1 MDEMSEKSISSES
14 TFDEDL
20 GNIEVKN
27 EILSKKIVK
36 SIQDEKS
43 AVKEEKHVQDEKS
56 AVKEEKNV
64 QDMKSAVKEE
74 KHVQKKNVQPVEV
87 PSQNLVKVR
96 QLLTLADERDY
107 ELENPR
113 EKKNY
118 CYFGSVKPIAV
129 EKNLTPLKV
138 YIYGNYQHFQKST
151 TYFMLRKAGVEMNN
165 KLNGKYDVGI
175 YWDPRM
181 DINKQTPKLKQNG
194 KKIKLINLF
203 LVDTA
208 KGFVAESFEQHF
220 KYGYKVDPTT
230 FNGYCI
236 SKHNG
241 NGTKSCFFLK
251 CPIEANDIFKDH
263 SYQQIIDYTDKK
275 DPNTLYELRIP
286 IVGGIIPCVLFK
298 TRNRGLRF
306 TSKNRSIQIVNPLKY
321 LTEEECNKIITYC
334 RYIGLEMGEID
345 VLRSHEDGQIY
356 IIDVNNTSWWPPN
369 KLGDVDRNIVLN
381 LMWNAF
387 LESFLPNHFSEY
399 HVPDNAIDDFI
410 YTKTPEKNNR
420 KKAVYK
426 YKENRFIRSQYRI
439 HYKVMWRQLYRTNE
453 NIDFDDERVDDES
466 VQEDAKTELASV
478 VSSKINKDHL
488 KKMNQ
493 IFKKQ
498 PHLEKMFMNE
508 KLEKDRK
515 EKEQQEKDHN
525 KRLQKEAN
533 KKSLLLKKQQQEKL
547 EPKLK
552 QVQNIMNP
560 QIMDQFQQF
569 LKFQQIQSGMN
580 QLPQIPVE
588 IKTFRE
594 FTDTNEESEKPSKKT
609 EVIIKQKGPPS
620 LSQQRQSLM
629 KILSKK
635 K

>member
-1 MDEMSEKSISSES
+1 MDESSENSISSES
-14 TFDEDL
+14 TFNEDL
-20 GNIEVKN
+20 GNIEGKN
-27 EILSKKIVK
+27 EILSKEL
-36 SIQDEKS
+36 EKS
-43 AVKEEKHVQDEKS
+43 VQDEKS
-56 AVKEEKNV
+56 AVKEEK
-64 QDMKSAVKEE
+64 S
-74 KHVQKKNVQPVEV
+74 VQKKENKPVEI
-87 PSQNLVKVR
+87 QKAR

-118 CYFGSVKPIAV
+118 CYFGAVKPIAV

-151 TYFMLRKAGVEMNN
+151 TYFMLRKAGVEMSN

-208 KGFVAESFEQHF
+208 KGFVAESFETHF
-220 KYGYKVDPTT
+220 GYGYKVDPTT

-321 LTEEECNKIITYC
+321 LTEQECQKIITYC

-387 LESFLPNHFSEY
+387 LESFIPNKFDEY
-399 HVPDNAIDDFI
+399 RVPDNMIDDFI

-420 KKAVYK
+420 KKTIYK

-453 NIDFDDERVDDES
+453 NIDFDDES
-466 VQEDAKTELASV
+466 VKEDAQTELESV
-478 VSSKINKDHL
+478 VSSKINQDHEEKM
-488 KKMNQ
+488 KK

-498 PHLEKMFMNE
+498 PHLAKMFMNE

-515 EKEQQEKDHN
+515 EKEQQEKDRN
-525 KRLQKEAN
+525 KRLQEEAK

-547 EPKLK
+547 EPKLN
-552 QVQNIMNP
+552 QVQNIMSP

-580 QLPQIPVE
+580 QLPTVPVE

-594 FTDTNEESEKPSKKT
+594 FTNTDNDSVQTNKKT

-620 LSQQRQSLM
+620 LAQQRQSLM

>member
-1 MDEMSEKSISSES
+1 MDESSENSISSES
-14 TFDEDL
+14 TFNEDL
-20 GNIEVKN
+20 GNIEEKN
-27 EILSKKIVK
+27 EILSKKLEK
-36 SIQDEKS
+36 SVQDERSAVKNEKS
-43 AVKEEKHVQDEKS
+43 VKEEKIIQKEKTS
-56 AVKEEKNV
+56 
-64 QDMKSAVKEE
+64 
-74 KHVQKKNVQPVEV
+74 QKQQNKPVEKQ
-87 PSQNLVKVR
+87 SENLMKAR
-96 QLLTLADERDY
+96 QLLTLSDEKEY

-113 EKKNY
+113 EKKDF
-118 CYFGSVKPIAV
+118 CYFGENKPIAV
-129 EKNLTPLKV
+129 EKNLTQLKV
-138 YIYGNYQHFQKST
+138 YVYGNYPHFQKST
-151 TYFMLRKAGVEMNN
+151 TYFMLRKAGVQMSN

-208 KGFVAESFEQHF
+208 KGFIAESFEQHF
-220 KYGYKVDPTT
+220 GYGYKVDPTT

-321 LTEEECNKIITYC
+321 LTEQECHKIITYC

-345 VLRSHEDGQIY
+345 VLRSHEDGRIY

-387 LESFLPNHFSEY
+387 LESFIPNKFNEY
-399 HVPDNAIDDFI
+399 RVPDNMIDDFI
-410 YTKTPEKNNR
+410 YTKTLEKNQR
-420 KKAVYK
+420 TKVVYK
-426 YKENRFIRSQYRI
+426 YKENRFIRSQYKI
-439 HYKVMWRQLYRTNE
+439 QYKVMWRQLYRSNE
-453 NIDFDDERVDDES
+453 NIDFDDNS
-466 VQEDAKTELASV
+466 VQEDDRTEIESV
-478 VSSKINKDHL
+478 VSSKINIEHEE
-488 KKMNQ
+488 KMNK

-498 PHLEKMFMNE
+498 PHLAKMFMNE
-508 KLEKDRK
+508 KIEKEKK
-515 EKEQQEKDHN
+515 EKEQQEKNQN
-525 KRLQKEAN
+525 KHIQEEAK
-533 KKSLLLKKQQQEKL
+533 KKSLLLKKQQEEKL
-547 EPKLK
+547 EPTLNP
-552 QVQNIMNP
+552 VQNILNP
-560 QIMDQFQQF
+560 QIMEQFQQF
-569 LKFQQIQSGMN
+569 LKFQQLQSGMN
-580 QLPQIPVE
+580 QFKSVPVQVPME

-594 FTDTNEESEKPSKKT
+594 FTDTDTDTDTESVRTDKKT
-609 EVIIKQKGPPS
+609 EIIIKQNRPPN

>member
-1 MDEMSEKSISSES
+1 MDESSENSISSES
-14 TFDEDL
+14 TFNEDL
-20 GNIEVKN
+20 GNIEGKN
-27 EILSKKIVK
+27 EIFSKELEKSVQDERSSVK
-36 SIQDEKS
+36 DEKS
-43 AVKEEKHVQDEKS
+43 
-56 AVKEEKNV
+56 
-64 QDMKSAVKEE
+64 
-74 KHVQKKNVQPVEV
+74 VQKEKTSQKQNKPVEN
-87 PSQNLVKVR
+87 QKAR
-96 QLLTLADERDY
+96 QLITLADERDY

-118 CYFGSVKPIAV
+118 CYFGSVKPISV

-151 TYFMLRKAGVEMNN
+151 TYFMLRKAGVEMSN

-208 KGFVAESFEQHF
+208 KGFVAESFETHF
-220 KYGYKVDPTT
+220 GYGYHVDPTT

-263 SYQQIIDYTDKK
+263 SYQKIIDYTDKK

-321 LTEEECNKIITYC
+321 LTEQECQKIITYC

-387 LESFLPNHFSEY
+387 LESFIPNKFDEY
-399 HVPDNAIDDFI
+399 RVPDNMIDDFI
-410 YTKTPEKNNR
+410 YTKTPEKNKR
-420 KKAVYK
+420 TKVVYK

-453 NIDFDDERVDDES
+453 NIDFDDERVDDDS
-466 VQEDAKTELASV
+466 VREDAQTELESV
-478 VSSKINKDHL
+478 VSSKINQDHEEKM
-488 KKMNQ
+488 KK

-498 PHLEKMFMNE
+498 PHLAKMFMNE

-515 EKEQQEKDHN
+515 EREQKEKELN
-525 KRLQKEAN
+525 KRLQEEAK
-533 KKSLLLKKQQQEKL
+533 KKSLLLKKQQPEKL
-547 EPKLK
+547 EPKLN
-552 QVQNIMNP
+552 QVQNIMSP

-580 QLPQIPVE
+580 QLPTVPME

-594 FTDTNEESEKPSKKT
+594 FTNTDNDSVQTNKKT

-620 LSQQRQSLM
+620 LAQQRQSLI

>member
-1 MDEMSEKSISSES
+1 MGESSENSISSES
-14 TFDEDL
+14 IFNEDL
-20 GNIEVKN
+20 ENMDEQN
-27 EILSKKIVK
+27 EILSKKLEESV
-36 SIQDEKS
+36 QGEKS
-43 AVKEEKHVQDEKS
+43 VKEEKSIQKEKQS
-56 AVKEEKNV
+56 
-64 QDMKSAVKEE
+64 
-74 KHVQKKNVQPVEV
+74 QK
-87 PSQNLVKVR
+87 QNKPLEIQKAR

-118 CYFGSVKPIAV
+118 CYFGAIKPIAV

-138 YIYGNYQHFQKST
+138 YIYGNYPHFQKST
-151 TYFMLRKAGVEMNN
+151 TYFMLRKAGVEMSN

-251 CPIEANDIFKDH
+251 CPIEANEIFKDH
-263 SYQQIIDYTDKK
+263 SYQKIIDYTDKK

-334 RYIGLEMGEID
+334 RYIGLELGEID
-345 VLRSHEDGQIY
+345 VLRSHEDGRIY

-387 LESFLPNHFSEY
+387 LESFLPNKFSEY
-399 HVPDNAIDDFI
+399 HIPDNMIDDFI
-410 YTKTPEKNNR
+410 YTKTPEKNQR
-420 KKAVYK
+420 KKTIYK

-466 VQEDAKTELASV
+466 VQEDAQTELASV
-478 VSSKINKDHL
+478 VSSKINQEHEEKM
-488 KKMNQ
+488 KK

-498 PHLEKMFMNE
+498 PHLAKMFMNE
-508 KLEKDRK
+508 KLEKERKDR
-515 EKEQQEKDHN
+515 EQQEKDRN
-525 KRLQKEAN
+525 KRQQEEAK

-547 EPKLK
+547 EPKLN

-580 QLPQIPVE
+580 QLPPVPLE

-594 FTDTNEESEKPSKKT
+594 FTNTNEESVKADKT
-609 EVIIKQKGPPS
+609 EVIIKQNRPLS

>member
-1 MDEMSEKSISSES
+1 MDKSSENSISSES
-14 TFDEDL
+14 TFNEDL
-20 GNIEVKN
+20 GNIDEKN
-27 EILSKKIVK
+27 EILSKELEKSVQDERSVKDEK
-36 SIQDEKS
+36 SIQKEKPS
-43 AVKEEKHVQDEKS
+43 
-56 AVKEEKNV
+56 
-64 QDMKSAVKEE
+64 
-74 KHVQKKNVQPVEV
+74 QKQNKPVEI
-87 PSQNLVKVR
+87 PSENLMKAR

-118 CYFGSVKPIAV
+118 CYFGAVKPIAV

-138 YIYGNYQHFQKST
+138 YIYGNYPHFQKST

-194 KKIKLINLF
+194 KKIRLINLF

-208 KGFVAESFEQHF
+208 KEFIAESFEQHF

-230 FNGYCI
+230 FQGYCI

-251 CPIEANDIFKDH
+251 CPIEANEIFKDH

-321 LTEEECNKIITYC
+321 LTEDECNKIITYC
-334 RYIGLEMGEID
+334 RYIGLELGEID
-345 VLRSHEDGQIY
+345 VLRSHEDGRIY

-387 LESFLPNHFSEY
+387 LESFLPNQFSEY

-420 KKAVYK
+420 KKVVYK

-439 HYKVMWRQLYRTNE
+439 HYKVMWRQLYRTSE
-453 NIDFDDERVDDES
+453 NIDFDDEHVDDES
-466 VQEDAKTELASV
+466 IREDAQSELASV
-478 VSSKINKDHL
+478 VSSKINQEHENKM
-488 KKMNQ
+488 KK

-498 PHLEKMFMNE
+498 PHLAKMFMNE
-508 KLEKDRK
+508 KLEKERK
-515 EKEQQEKDHN
+515 EKEQQEKDRN
-525 KRLQKEAN
+525 KRLQEES
-533 KKSLLLKKQQQEKL
+533 KKKAILLKKQQEEKL
-547 EPKLK
+547 EPKLN

-580 QLPQIPVE
+580 QLPSVPIE

-594 FTDTNEESEKPSKKT
+594 FTDTNEESVKTDKKT
-609 EVIIKQKGPPS
+609 EVIIKQNRPQN
-620 LSQQRQSLM
+620 LAQQRQSLM

>member
-1 MDEMSEKSISSES
+1 MDESSENTISSES
-14 TFDEDL
+14 TFNEDL
-20 GNIEVKN
+20 GNIEGKN
-27 EILSKKIVK
+27 EILSKEL
-36 SIQDEKS
+36 EKS
-43 AVKEEKHVQDEKS
+43 VQDEKS
-56 AVKEEKNV
+56 AVKEEK
-64 QDMKSAVKEE
+64 S
-74 KHVQKKNVQPVEV
+74 VQKKKVQPVEA
-87 PSQNLVKVR
+87 PSQNLVKAR

-118 CYFGSVKPIAV
+118 CYFGAVKPIAV

-151 TYFMLRKAGVEMNN
+151 TYFMLRKAGVEMSN

-208 KGFVAESFEQHF
+208 KGFVAESFETHF
-220 KYGYKVDPTT
+220 GYGYKVDPTT

-321 LTEEECNKIITYC
+321 LTEQECQKIITYC

-387 LESFLPNHFSEY
+387 LESFIPNKFDEY
-399 HVPDNAIDDFI
+399 RVPDNMIDDFI

-420 KKAVYK
+420 KKTIYK

-453 NIDFDDERVDDES
+453 NIDFDDES
-466 VQEDAKTELASV
+466 VKEDAQTELESV
-478 VSSKINKDHL
+478 VSSKINQDHEEKM
-488 KKMNQ
+488 KK

-498 PHLEKMFMNE
+498 PHLAKMFMNE

-515 EKEQQEKDHN
+515 EKEQQEKDRN
-525 KRLQKEAN
+525 KRLQEEAK

-547 EPKLK
+547 EPKLN
-552 QVQNIMNP
+552 QVQNIMSP

-580 QLPQIPVE
+580 QLPTVPVE

-594 FTDTNEESEKPSKKT
+594 FTNTDNDSVQTNKKT

-620 LSQQRQSLM
+620 LAQQRQSLM

>member
-1 MDEMSEKSISSES
+1 MDKLSENSISSES
-14 TFDEDL
+14 TFNDDLENIDEQ
-20 GNIEVKN
+20 N
-27 EILSKKIVK
+27 EILSKKLEKSVQDKKSVK
-36 SIQDEKS
+36 DEKS
-43 AVKEEKHVQDEKS
+43 F
-56 AVKEEKNV
+56 
-64 QDMKSAVKEE
+64 
-74 KHVQKKNVQPVEV
+74 QKKENKPVEI
-87 PSQNLVKVR
+87 QKAR
-96 QLLTLADERDY
+96 QLLTLADEREY

-113 EKKNY
+113 EKKDF
-118 CYFGSVKPIAV
+118 CYFGGVKPITV

-138 YIYGNYQHFQKST
+138 YVYGNYPHFQKST
-151 TYFMLRKAGVEMNN
+151 TYFMLRKAGVQMSN

-208 KGFVAESFEQHF
+208 KGFVAESFETHF
-220 KYGYKVDPTT
+220 GYGYKVDPTT
-230 FNGYCI
+230 FKGYCI

-275 DPNTLYELRIP
+275 DPDTLYELRIP

-321 LTEEECNKIITYC
+321 LTEQECHKIITYC

-345 VLRSHEDGQIY
+345 VLRSHEDGRIY

-387 LESFLPNHFSEY
+387 LESFIPSKFNEY
-399 HVPDNAIDDFI
+399 RVPDNMIDDFI
-410 YTKTPEKNNR
+410 YTKTPEKNQR
-420 KKAVYK
+420 TKVVYK
-426 YKENRFIRSQYRI
+426 YKENRFIRSQYKI
-439 HYKVMWRQLYRTNE
+439 QYKVMWRQLYRTNE
-453 NIDFDDERVDDES
+453 NIDFNDEQFDDNS
-466 VQEDAKTELASV
+466 VQEDAQTELESI
-478 VSSKINKDHL
+478 SSKINIEHEE
-488 KKMNQ
+488 KMMK

-498 PHLEKMFMNE
+498 PHLAKMFMNDKIENE
-508 KLEKDRK
+508 KK
-515 EKEQQEKDHN
+515 EKEQQEKDRN
-525 KRLQKEAN
+525 KLLQEES
-533 KKSLLLKKQQQEKL
+533 KKKLLLLKKQQEERL
-547 EPKLK
+547 EPTLNP
-552 QVQNIMNP
+552 VQNILSP
-560 QIMDQFQQF
+560 QIMEQFQQF

-580 QLPQIPVE
+580 QLPPVPIE

-594 FTDTNEESEKPSKKT
+594 FTDNDNESVKTDKKT
-609 EVIIKQKGPPS
+609 EVIIKQNRPPN
-620 LSQQRQSLM
+620 LNQQRQSLM

>member
-1 MDEMSEKSISSES
+1 MDESSENSISSES
-14 TFDEDL
+14 TFNEDL
-20 GNIEVKN
+20 GNIDGKN
-27 EILSKKIVK
+27 EIFSKELEK
-36 SIQDEKS
+36 SVQDERSIKDEKSVQKEKS
-43 AVKEEKHVQDEKS
+43 AVKEDKS
-56 AVKEEKNV
+56 
-64 QDMKSAVKEE
+64 
-74 KHVQKKNVQPVEV
+74 VQKKKIQPVEN
-87 PSQNLVKVR
+87 QKAR
-96 QLLTLADERDY
+96 QLLILADERDY

-118 CYFGSVKPIAV
+118 CYFGAVKPIAV

-151 TYFMLRKAGVEMNN
+151 TYFMLRKAGVEMSN

-181 DINKQTPKLKQNG
+181 DINKQSPKLKQNG

-208 KGFVAESFEQHF
+208 KGFVAESFETHF
-220 KYGYKVDPTT
+220 GYGYHVDPTT

-263 SYQQIIDYTDKK
+263 SYQKIIDYTDKK

-321 LTEEECNKIITYC
+321 LTEQECQKIITYC

-387 LESFLPNHFSEY
+387 LESFIPNKFDEY
-399 HVPDNAIDDFI
+399 RVPDNMIDDFI

-420 KKAVYK
+420 KKVVYK

-453 NIDFDDERVDDES
+453 NIDFDDERVEDES
-466 VQEDAKTELASV
+466 VQEDAQSELVSV
-478 VSSKINKDHL
+478 VSSKINQEHE
-488 KKMNQ
+488 KKMNKM
-493 IFKKQ
+493 FKKK
-498 PHLEKMFMNE
+498 PHLSKMFMNE

-515 EKEQQEKDHN
+515 EKEQQEKDRN
-525 KRLQKEAN
+525 KRQQEEAK

-547 EPKLK
+547 EPKLN
-552 QVQNIMNP
+552 QVQNIMSP

-580 QLPQIPVE
+580 QLPTVPVE

-594 FTDTNEESEKPSKKT
+594 FTNTDNDLVQTNKKT
-609 EVIIKQKGPPS
+609 EIIIKPKGPPS
-620 LSQQRQSLM
+620 LAQQRQSLM

>member
-1 MDEMSEKSISSES
+1 MGESSENSISSES
-14 TFDEDL
+14 IFNEDL
-20 GNIEVKN
+20 ENMDEQN
-27 EILSKKIVK
+27 EILSKKLEESV
-36 SIQDEKS
+36 QGEKS
-43 AVKEEKHVQDEKS
+43 VKEEKSIQKEKQS
-56 AVKEEKNV
+56 
-64 QDMKSAVKEE
+64 
-74 KHVQKKNVQPVEV
+74 QK
-87 PSQNLVKVR
+87 QNKPLEIQKAR

-118 CYFGSVKPIAV
+118 CYFGAIKPIAV

-138 YIYGNYQHFQKST
+138 YIYGNYPHFQKST
-151 TYFMLRKAGVEMNN
+151 TYFMLRKAGVQMNN

-263 SYQQIIDYTDKK
+263 SYQKIIDYTDKK

-334 RYIGLEMGEID
+334 RYIGLELGEID
-345 VLRSHEDGQIY
+345 VLRSHEDGRIY

-399 HVPDNAIDDFI
+399 HVPDNMIDDFI
-410 YTKTPEKNNR
+410 YTKTPEKNQR
-420 KKAVYK
+420 KKTIYK

-466 VQEDAKTELASV
+466 VQEDAQTELASV
-478 VSSKINKDHL
+478 VSSKINQEHEQKM
-488 KKMNQ
+488 KK

-498 PHLEKMFMNE
+498 PHLAKMFMNE
-508 KLEKDRK
+508 KMEKERKDR
-515 EKEQQEKDHN
+515 EQQEKDRN
-525 KRLQKEAN
+525 KRQQEEAK

-547 EPKLK
+547 EPKLN

-580 QLPQIPVE
+580 QLPQVPIE

-594 FTDTNEESEKPSKKT
+594 FTNTNEESVKADKT
-609 EVIIKQKGPPS
+609 EVIIKQNRPLS

>member
-1 MDEMSEKSISSES
+1 MDESSENSISSES
-14 TFDEDL
+14 TFNEDL
-20 GNIEVKN
+20 GNIEQKN
-27 EILSKKIVK
+27 EILSKKL
-36 SIQDEKS
+36 EKS
-43 AVKEEKHVQDEKS
+43 VQNERLIKDKSVKEENSVQNKKPSQKS
-56 AVKEEKNV
+56 N
-64 QDMKSAVKEE
+64 
-74 KHVQKKNVQPVEV
+74 NPVET
-87 PSQNLVKVR
+87 SSENLLKAR
-96 QLLTLADERDY
+96 QLLTLVDERDY

-113 EKKNY
+113 EKKDF
-118 CYFGSVKPIAV
+118 CYFGAVKPIAV

-138 YIYGNYQHFQKST
+138 YVYGNYPHFQKST
-151 TYFMLRKAGVEMNN
+151 TYFMLRKAGVEMSN
-165 KLNGKYDVGI
+165 KLNGKYNVGI
-175 YWDPRM
+175 FWDPRM

-208 KGFVAESFEQHF
+208 KGFVAESFESHF
-220 KYGYKVDPTT
+220 GYGYKVDPLTYK
-230 FNGYCI
+230 GYCI

-251 CPIEANDIFKDH
+251 CPIDANDIFKDH

-321 LTEEECNKIITYC
+321 LTEQECHKIITYC

-345 VLRSHEDGQIY
+345 VLRSCEDGQIY

-387 LESFLPNHFSEY
+387 LESFLPTMFNEY
-399 HVPDNAIDDFI
+399 KVPDNMIDDFI
-410 YTKTPEKNNR
+410 YTKTPEKNQR
-420 KKAVYK
+420 TKVVYK
-426 YKENRFIRSQYRI
+426 YKENRFIRSQYKI
-439 HYKVMWRQLYRTNE
+439 QYKVMWRQLYRSND
-453 NIDFDDERVDDES
+453 NIDFEEERLDNDS
-466 VQEDAKTELASV
+466 VQEDAQTELASV
-478 VSSKINKDHL
+478 VSSKINIEHEE
-488 KKMNQ
+488 KMNK

-498 PHLEKMFMNE
+498 PHLAKMFVNE
-508 KLEKDRK
+508 KLEKEKQEKEQK
-515 EKEQQEKDHN
+515 EKELNKLLQE
-525 KRLQKEAN
+525 EAK
-533 KKSLLLKKQQQEKL
+533 KKSLLLKKQQEEKL
-547 EPKLK
+547 EPTLNP
-552 QVQNIMNP
+552 VQNILNP
-560 QIMDQFQQF
+560 QIMEQFQQF

-580 QLPQIPVE
+580 QLHSFHVPPPAPVE

-594 FTDTNEESEKPSKKT
+594 FTDNDIESVKSYGGSVKTESKKET
-609 EVIIKQKGPPS
+609 IIKQNRPQN

>member
-1 MDEMSEKSISSES
+1 MDESSKNSISSES
-14 TFDEDL
+14 TFNEDL
-20 GNIEVKN
+20 CNIEEKN
-27 EILSKKIVK
+27 EILSKKLEKSVQNERSVK
-36 SIQDEKS
+36 DEKS
-43 AVKEEKHVQDEKS
+43 VKEEKS
-56 AVKEEKNV
+56 
-64 QDMKSAVKEE
+64 
-74 KHVQKKNVQPVEV
+74 VQKKKNKPIEV
-87 PSQNLVKVR
+87 PSENLIKAR
-96 QLLTLADERDY
+96 QLLILEDEKDY

-113 EKKNY
+113 EKKDF
-118 CYFGSVKPIAV
+118 CYFGAVKPIAV

-138 YIYGNYQHFQKST
+138 YIYGNYPHFQKST
-151 TYFMLRKAGVEMNN
+151 TYFMLRKAGVEINN

-220 KYGYKVDPTT
+220 GYGYKVDPMT

-251 CPIEANDIFKDH
+251 CPIDANDIFKDH
-263 SYQQIIDYTDKK
+263 SYQKIIDYTDKK

-286 IVGGIIPCVLFK
+286 IVGGIIPCILFK

-321 LTEEECNKIITYC
+321 LTEQECHKIITYC

-381 LMWNAF
+381 LIWNAF
-387 LESFLPNHFSEY
+387 LESFLPNQFNEY
-399 HVPDNAIDDFI
+399 RVPDNMIDDFI
-410 YTKTPEKNNR
+410 YTKTPEKNKR
-420 KKAVYK
+420 AKVIYK
-426 YKENRFIRSQYRI
+426 YKENRFIRSQYKI
-439 HYKVMWRQLYRTNE
+439 QYKVMWRQLYRTNE
-453 NIDFDDERVDDES
+453 NIDFDDES
-466 VQEDAKTELASV
+466 VQEEAKTELESV
-478 VSSKINKDHL
+478 ISSKINQDHEE
-488 KKMNQ
+488 KMMK

-498 PHLEKMFMNE
+498 PHLAKMFMNE
-508 KLEKDRK
+508 KLEKERK
-515 EKEQQEKDHN
+515 DKEQQEKDRN
-525 KRLQKEAN
+525 KRLQEES
-533 KKSLLLKKQQQEKL
+533 KKKLLLLKKQQKQQEEKL
-547 EPKLK
+547 EPKLN

-580 QLPQIPVE
+580 QLQSFPIQAPVE

-594 FTDTNEESEKPSKKT
+594 FTDTDNESVKT
-609 EVIIKQKGPPS
+609 DVIIKPKGPPS
-620 LSQQRQSLM
+620 LAQQRQSLM

>member
-1 MDEMSEKSISSES
+1 MDKSSENSISSES
-14 TFDEDL
+14 TFNDDLENIDEQ
-20 GNIEVKN
+20 N
-27 EILSKKIVK
+27 EILSIKLEKSVQDEK
-36 SIQDEKS
+36 SIQKEKS
-43 AVKEEKHVQDEKS
+43 AVKEEKS
-56 AVKEEKNV
+56 
-64 QDMKSAVKEE
+64 
-74 KHVQKKNVQPVEV
+74 VQKNKVQPVKD
-87 PSQNLVKVR
+87 PSENLMKAR

-113 EKKNY
+113 ENKNY
-118 CYFGSVKPIAV
+118 SYFGAVKPIAV

-138 YIYGNYQHFQKST
+138 YIYGNYPHFQKST
-151 TYFMLRKAGVEMNN
+151 TYFMLRKAGVQMSN

-208 KGFVAESFEQHF
+208 KGFVAESFETHF
-220 KYGYKVDPTT
+220 GYGYKVDPTT

-275 DPNTLYELRIP
+275 DPDTLYELRIP

-321 LTEEECNKIITYC
+321 LTEQECQKIITYC

-345 VLRSHEDGQIY
+345 VLRSREDGQIY

-387 LESFLPNHFSEY
+387 LESFLPNKFEEY
-399 HVPDNAIDDFI
+399 RVPDNMIDDFI
-410 YTKTPEKNNR
+410 YTKNPEKNQR

-453 NIDFDDERVDDES
+453 NIDFDDENIDDES
-466 VQEDAKTELASV
+466 IREDARSELASV
-478 VSSKINKDHL
+478 VSSKINQEHEEKM
-488 KKMNQ
+488 KK

-498 PHLEKMFMNE
+498 PHLAKMFMNE

-515 EKEQQEKDHN
+515 EKEQQEKDRN
-525 KRLQKEAN
+525 KRQQEES
-533 KKSLLLKKQQQEKL
+533 KKQSLLLKKQQQEKL
-547 EPKLK
+547 EPKLN

-580 QLPQIPVE
+580 QLAPVPIE

-594 FTDTNEESEKPSKKT
+594 FTDTNEESVKTDKKT
-609 EVIIKQKGPPS
+609 EVIIKQNRPQN
-620 LSQQRQSLM
+620 LAQQRQSLM

>member
-1 MDEMSEKSISSES
+1 MDETSEKSISSES

-20 GNIEVKN
+20 GNIEEKN

-36 SIQDEKS
+36 SVQDEKS

-56 AVKEEKNV
+56 AVKEEKP
-64 QDMKSAVKEE
+64 
-74 KHVQKKNVQPVEV
+74 VQKKQNKPVET
-87 PSQNLVKVR
+87 PSDNLMKAR
-96 QLLTLADERDY
+96 QLLTLVDERDY

-113 EKKNY
+113 EKKDF
-118 CYFGSVKPIAV
+118 CYFGGVKPITV
-129 EKNLTPLKV
+129 EKNLIPLKV
-138 YIYGNYQHFQKST
+138 YIYGNYPHFQKST
-151 TYFMLRKAGVEMNN
+151 TYFMLRKAGVEMSN

-208 KGFVAESFEQHF
+208 KGFVAESFENHF
-220 KYGYKVDPTT
+220 GYGYKVDPTT
-230 FNGYCI
+230 FKGYCI

-321 LTEEECNKIITYC
+321 LTEEECHKIITYC

-399 HVPDNAIDDFI
+399 HVPDNVIDDFI

-420 KKAVYK
+420 KKVVYK
-426 YKENRFIRSQYRI
+426 YKENRFIRSQYKI
-439 HYKVMWRQLYRTNE
+439 QYKVMWRQLYRTNE

-466 VQEDAKTELASV
+466 VQEDAQSELASV
-478 VSSKINKDHL
+478 VSSKINKDHEE
-488 KKMNQ
+488 KMMK

-498 PHLEKMFMNE
+498 PHLSKMFMNDKIENE
-508 KLEKDRK
+508 KK
-515 EKEQQEKDHN
+515 EKEQQEKDRN
-525 KRLQKEAN
+525 KRLQEESKT
-533 KKSLLLKKQQQEKL
+533 KSLLLKKQQQEKL

-552 QVQNIMNP
+552 QVQNIMSP

-569 LKFQQIQSGMN
+569 LKFQQIQTSMN
-580 QLPQIPVE
+580 QLPPVPVE

-609 EVIIKQKGPPS
+609 EVVIKQSRPQN
-620 LSQQRQSLM
+620 LAQQRQSLM

>member
-1 MDEMSEKSISSES
+1 MDKSSENSISSES
-14 TFDEDL
+14 TFNEDL
-20 GNIEVKN
+20 GNMEEKN
-27 EILSKKIVK
+27 EILSKNLEK

-43 AVKEEKHVQDEKS
+43 AVKDEKS
-56 AVKEEKNV
+56 AVKDEK
-64 QDMKSAVKEE
+64 SI
-74 KHVQKKNVQPVEV
+74 QKKKVQSVEV
-87 PSQNLVKVR
+87 PSEKLIKER
-96 QLLTLADERDY
+96 QLLTLADEREY

-113 EKKNY
+113 EKKDF
-118 CYFGSVKPIAV
+118 CYFGGVKPITV

-138 YIYGNYQHFQKST
+138 YIYGNYPHFQKST
-151 TYFMLRKAGVEMNN
+151 TYFMLRKAGVEMSN

-203 LVDTA
+203 LVDTS
-208 KGFVAESFEQHF
+208 KGFVAESFENHF
-220 KYGYKVDPTT
+220 GYGYKVDPIT
-230 FNGYCI
+230 FQGYCI

-251 CPIEANDIFKDH
+251 CPIDANDIFKDH

-321 LTEEECNKIITYC
+321 LTVEECNKIITYC
-334 RYIGLEMGEID
+334 RYIGLELGEID
-345 VLRSHEDGQIY
+345 VLRSHEDGRIY

-387 LESFLPNHFSEY
+387 LESFLPNKFEEY
-399 HVPDNAIDDFI
+399 RVPDNMIDDFI
-410 YTKTPEKNNR
+410 YTKTPEKNKR
-420 KKAVYK
+420 TKVVYK

-453 NIDFDDERVDDES
+453 NIDFDEERLDDES
-466 VQEDAKTELASV
+466 VREEAQSELASV
-478 VSSKINKDHL
+478 VSSKINIEHEEKM
-488 KKMNQ
+488 KK

-498 PHLEKMFMNE
+498 PHLAKMFMNE
-508 KLEKDRK
+508 KLEKERK
-515 EKEQQEKDHN
+515 EKEQQEKNQN
-525 KRLQKEAN
+525 KRLQEES
-533 KKSLLLKKQQQEKL
+533 KKKALLLKKQQEEKL
-547 EPKLK
+547 EQKLNP
-552 QVQNIMNP
+552 VQNIMNP

-569 LKFQQIQSGMN
+569 LKFQQIQTSMN
-580 QLPQIPVE
+580 QLQPIPIE

-594 FTDTNEESEKPSKKT
+594 FTDTENESVKT
-609 EVIIKQKGPPS
+609 DVIIKQNRPQN
-620 LSQQRQSLM
+620 LAQQRQSLM

>member
-1 MDEMSEKSISSES
+1 MDESSENSISSES
-14 TFDEDL
+14 TFNEDL
-20 GNIEVKN
+20 GNIEGKN
-27 EILSKKIVK
+27 EIFSKEL
-36 SIQDEKS
+36 EKS
-43 AVKEEKHVQDEKS
+43 VQDEKS
-56 AVKEEKNV
+56 VKDEK
-64 QDMKSAVKEE
+64 S
-74 KHVQKKNVQPVEV
+74 VQKEKTSQKQNKPVEN
-87 PSQNLVKVR
+87 QKAR
-96 QLLTLADERDY
+96 QLITLADERDY

-129 EKNLTPLKV
+129 ENNLTPLKV

-208 KGFVAESFEQHF
+208 KGFVAESFETHF
-220 KYGYKVDPTT
+220 GYGYHVDPTT

-263 SYQQIIDYTDKK
+263 SYQKIIDYTDKK

-321 LTEEECNKIITYC
+321 LTEQECQKIITYC

-387 LESFLPNHFSEY
+387 LESFIPNKFDEY
-399 HVPDNAIDDFI
+399 RVPDNMIDDFI
-410 YTKTPEKNNR
+410 YTKTPEKNKR
-420 KKAVYK
+420 TKVVYK

-453 NIDFDDERVDDES
+453 NIDFDDELAEDES
-466 VQEDAKTELASV
+466 IKEDVQSELASV
-478 VSSKINKDHL
+478 VSFEHE
-488 KKMNQ
+488 KKMNKM
-493 IFKKQ
+493 FKKQ
-498 PHLEKMFMNE
+498 PHLSKMFMNE

-515 EKEQQEKDHN
+515 EKEQQEKDRN
-525 KRLQKEAN
+525 KRQQEEAK
-533 KKSLLLKKQQQEKL
+533 KKSLLLKKQQPEKL
-547 EPKLK
+547 EPKLN
-552 QVQNIMNP
+552 QVQNIMSP

-580 QLPQIPVE
+580 QLPTVPME

-594 FTDTNEESEKPSKKT
+594 FTNTDNDSVQTNKKT
-609 EVIIKQKGPPS
+609 EIIIKQKGPPS
-620 LSQQRQSLM
+620 LAQQRQSLM

>member
-1 MDEMSEKSISSES
+1 MDKSSENSISSES
-14 TFDEDL
+14 TFNEDL
-20 GNIEVKN
+20 GNIDEQN
-27 EILSKKIVK
+27 EILSKELEK

-43 AVKEEKHVQDEKS
+43 IQKEKLDVKEEKK
-56 AVKEEKNV
+56 
-64 QDMKSAVKEE
+64 
-74 KHVQKKNVQPVEV
+74 VQKQNKQVEN
-87 PSQNLVKVR
+87 PSENLMKAR

-118 CYFGSVKPIAV
+118 SYFGAVKPIAV

-138 YIYGNYQHFQKST
+138 YIYGNYPHFQKST
-151 TYFMLRKAGVEMNN
+151 TYFMLRKAGVEINN

-220 KYGYKVDPTT
+220 GYGYKVDPLT

-275 DPNTLYELRIP
+275 DPDTLYELRIP

-306 TSKNRSIQIVNPLKY
+306 TSKNRSIQIVSPLKY
-321 LTEEECNKIITYC
+321 LTEQECHKIITYC
-334 RYIGLEMGEID
+334 RYIGLELGEID
-345 VLRSHEDGQIY
+345 VLRSHEDGKIY

-387 LESFLPNHFSEY
+387 LESFLPNHFNEY
-399 HVPDNAIDDFI
+399 RVPDNAIDDFI
-410 YTKTPEKNNR
+410 YTKIPEKNQRN
-420 KKAVYK
+420 KVVYK
-426 YKENRFIRSQYRI
+426 YKDNRFIRSQYKI
-439 HYKVMWRQLYRTNE
+439 QYKVMWRQLYRTNE
-453 NIDFDDERVDDES
+453 NIDFDDERLDDES
-466 VQEDAKTELASV
+466 VKEDAESELASV
-478 VSSKINKDHL
+478 VSSKININHEE
-488 KKMNQ
+488 KMNR

-498 PHLEKMFMNE
+498 PHLAKMFMNE

-515 EKEQQEKDHN
+515 EKEQQEKDRN
-525 KRLQKEAN
+525 KRQQEEA
-533 KKSLLLKKQQQEKL
+533 KKKAILLKKQQEERL
-547 EPKLK
+547 EPKLVP
-552 QVQNIMNP
+552 VQNIMNP

-580 QLPQIPVE
+580 QLAPVPME

-594 FTDTNEESEKPSKKT
+594 FTDTNEESVKTDKKT
-609 EVIIKQKGPPS
+609 EIIIKQNRPQN
-620 LSQQRQSLM
+620 LAQQRQSLM

>member
-1 MDEMSEKSISSES
+1 MDESSENSISS
-14 TFDEDL
+14 DEDL
-20 GNIEVKN
+20 GNIEEKN
-27 EILSKKIVK
+27 EILSKKIEK
-36 SIQDEKS
+36 SVQDERSAVKNEKS
-43 AVKEEKHVQDEKS
+43 VKEEKS
-56 AVKEEKNV
+56 
-64 QDMKSAVKEE
+64 
-74 KHVQKKNVQPVEV
+74 VQKEKPSQKQKNKPVEN
-87 PSQNLVKVR
+87 PSENLMKMR
-96 QLLTLADERDY
+96 QLLTLSDEKEY

-113 EKKNY
+113 EKKDF
-118 CYFGSVKPIAV
+118 CYFGENKPIAV

-138 YIYGNYQHFQKST
+138 YVYGNYPHFQKST
-151 TYFMLRKAGVEMNN
+151 TYFMLRKAGVEMSN
-165 KLNGKYDVGI
+165 KLIGKYDVGI

-208 KGFVAESFEQHF
+208 KGFVAESFGQHF
-220 KYGYKVDPTT
+220 GYEYKVDPTT

-321 LTEEECNKIITYC
+321 LTEQECHKIITYC

-345 VLRSHEDGQIY
+345 VLRSQEDGQIY

-381 LMWNAF
+381 LIWNAF
-387 LESFLPNHFSEY
+387 LESFLPNKFNEY
-399 HVPDNAIDDFI
+399 RVPDNMIDDFI
-410 YTKTPEKNNR
+410 YTKTPEKNQRVNV
-420 KKAVYK
+420 VYK
-426 YKENRFIRSQYRI
+426 YKENRFIRSQYKI
-439 HYKVMWRQLYRTNE
+439 QYKVMWRQLYRSNE
-453 NIDFDDERVDDES
+453 NINFDDERLDDNS
-466 VQEDAKTELASV
+466 VQEDDRTEIESV
-478 VSSKINKDHL
+478 VSSRINIEHEE
-488 KKMNQ
+488 KMNK

-498 PHLEKMFMNE
+498 PHLAKMFMNE
-508 KLEKDRK
+508 KLENEKK
-515 EKEQQEKDHN
+515 EKEQQEKDRN
-525 KRLQKEAN
+525 KCLQEESQ
-533 KKSLLLKKQQQEKL
+533 KKSLLLKKQQEEKL
-547 EPKLK
+547 ESTLNP
-552 QVQNIMNP
+552 VQNILNP
-560 QIMDQFQQF
+560 QIMEQFQQF

-580 QLPQIPVE
+580 QFKSVPVHVPME

-594 FTDTNEESEKPSKKT
+594 FTDTGTDTDNESVRTDKKT
-609 EVIIKQKGPPS
+609 EVVIKQNRPPN

>member
-1 MDEMSEKSISSES
+1 MDKSSENSISSES
-14 TFDEDL
+14 TFNDDLENIDEQ
-20 GNIEVKN
+20 NK
-27 EILSKKIVK
+27 ILSIKL
-36 SIQDEKS
+36 EKS
-43 AVKEEKHVQDEKS
+43 VQDEKS
-56 AVKEEKNV
+56 IQKEKSVVKEEK
-64 QDMKSAVKEE
+64 S
-74 KHVQKKNVQPVEV
+74 VQKNKVQPVKD
-87 PSQNLVKVR
+87 PSENLMKAR
-96 QLLTLADERDY
+96 QLLTLSDERDY

-113 EKKNY
+113 ENKNY
-118 CYFGSVKPIAV
+118 SYFGAVKPIVV

-138 YIYGNYQHFQKST
+138 YIYGNYPHFQKST
-151 TYFMLRKAGVEMNN
+151 TYFMLRKAGVQMSN
-165 KLNGKYDVGI
+165 KLNGEYNVGI

-208 KGFVAESFEQHF
+208 KGFVADSFETHF
-220 KYGYKVDPTT
+220 GYGYKVDPTT

-275 DPNTLYELRIP
+275 DPDTLYELRIP

-306 TSKNRSIQIVNPLKY
+306 TSKNRSIHIVSPLKY
-321 LTEEECNKIITYC
+321 LTEQECNKIITYC

-345 VLRSHEDGQIY
+345 VLRSYEDGQIY

-387 LESFLPNHFSEY
+387 LESFLPNKFEEY
-399 HVPDNAIDDFI
+399 RVPDNMIDDFI
-410 YTKTPEKNNR
+410 YTKTPEKNQR
-420 KKAVYK
+420 KKTVYK
-426 YKENRFIRSQYRI
+426 YKENRLIRNQYRM

-466 VQEDAKTELASV
+466 VKEDAQSELASV
-478 VSSKINKDHL
+478 VSSKINQEHEE
-488 KKMNQ
+488 KMMK

-498 PHLEKMFMNE
+498 PHLAKMFMNE
-508 KLEKDRK
+508 KLEKERKDR
-515 EKEQQEKDHN
+515 EQQEKDRN
-525 KRLQKEAN
+525 KRQQEEA
-533 KKSLLLKKQQQEKL
+533 KTKLLLLKKQQQEKL
-547 EPKLK
+547 EPKLN

-580 QLPQIPVE
+580 ELASVPIE

-594 FTDTNEESEKPSKKT
+594 FTDTNEESVKTDKKT
-609 EVIIKQKGPPS
+609 EVIIKQNRPQN
-620 LSQQRQSLM
+620 LAQQRQSLM

>member
-1 MDEMSEKSISSES
+1 MDKSSENSISSES
-14 TFDEDL
+14 TFNEDL
-20 GNIEVKN
+20 GNIEEKN
-27 EILSKKIVK
+27 QLLSKEL
-36 SIQDEKS
+36 EKS
-43 AVKEEKHVQDEKS
+43 VQDEKS
-56 AVKEEKNV
+56 AVKEEK
-64 QDMKSAVKEE
+64 S
-74 KHVQKKNVQPVEV
+74 VQKKKVQPVEI
-87 PSQNLVKVR
+87 LKAR

-118 CYFGSVKPIAV
+118 CYFGAVKPIAV

-151 TYFMLRKAGVEMNN
+151 TYFMLRKAGVEMSN

-208 KGFVAESFEQHF
+208 KGFVAESFETHF
-220 KYGYKVDPTT
+220 GYGYKVDPTT

-321 LTEEECNKIITYC
+321 LTEQECQKIITYC

-345 VLRSHEDGQIY
+345 VLRSHEDGKIY

-387 LESFLPNHFSEY
+387 LESFIPNKFDEY
-399 HVPDNAIDDFI
+399 RVPDNMIDDFI

-420 KKAVYK
+420 KKTIYK

-453 NIDFDDERVDDES
+453 NIDFDDES
-466 VQEDAKTELASV
+466 VKEDAQTELESV
-478 VSSKINKDHL
+478 VSSKINQDHEEKM
-488 KKMNQ
+488 KK

-498 PHLEKMFMNE
+498 PHLAKMFMNE

-515 EKEQQEKDHN
+515 EKEQQEKDRN
-525 KRLQKEAN
+525 KLLQEEAK

-547 EPKLK
+547 EPKLN
-552 QVQNIMNP
+552 QVQNIMSP

-580 QLPQIPVE
+580 QLPTVPVE

-594 FTDTNEESEKPSKKT
+594 FTDTDNDSVQTNKKT
-609 EVIIKQKGPPS
+609 EIIIKQKGPPS
-620 LSQQRQSLM
+620 LAQQRQSLM

>member
-1 MDEMSEKSISSES
+1 MDESSENSISSES
-14 TFDEDL
+14 TFNEDL
-20 GNIEVKN
+20 GNIEGKN
-27 EILSKKIVK
+27 EIFSKELEKSVQDERSSVK
-36 SIQDEKS
+36 DEKS
-43 AVKEEKHVQDEKS
+43 VQKEKSVKDEKS
-56 AVKEEKNV
+56 
-64 QDMKSAVKEE
+64 
-74 KHVQKKNVQPVEV
+74 VQKEKTSQKQNKPVEN
-87 PSQNLVKVR
+87 QKAR
-96 QLLTLADERDY
+96 QLITLADERDY

-129 EKNLTPLKV
+129 ENNLTPLKV

-208 KGFVAESFEQHF
+208 KGFVAESFETHF
-220 KYGYKVDPTT
+220 GYGYHVDPTT

-263 SYQQIIDYTDKK
+263 SYQKIIDYTDKK

-321 LTEEECNKIITYC
+321 LTEQECQKIITYC

-387 LESFLPNHFSEY
+387 LESFIPNKFDEY
-399 HVPDNAIDDFI
+399 RVPDNMIDDFI
-410 YTKTPEKNNR
+410 YTKTPEKNKR
-420 KKAVYK
+420 TKVVYK

-453 NIDFDDERVDDES
+453 NIDFDDELAEDES
-466 VQEDAKTELASV
+466 IKEDVQSELASV
-478 VSSKINKDHL
+478 VSFEHE
-488 KKMNQ
+488 KKMNKM
-493 IFKKQ
+493 FKKQ
-498 PHLEKMFMNE
+498 PHLSKMFMNE

-515 EKEQQEKDHN
+515 EKEQQEKDRN
-525 KRLQKEAN
+525 KRQQEEAK
-533 KKSLLLKKQQQEKL
+533 KKSLLLKKQQPEKL
-547 EPKLK
+547 EPKLN
-552 QVQNIMNP
+552 QVQNIMSP

-580 QLPQIPVE
+580 QLPTVPME

-594 FTDTNEESEKPSKKT
+594 FTNTDNDSVQTNKKT
-609 EVIIKQKGPPS
+609 EIIIKQKGPPS
-620 LSQQRQSLM
+620 LAQQRQSLM

>member
-1 MDEMSEKSISSES
+1 MDESSENSISSES
-14 TFDEDL
+14 TFNEDL
-20 GNIEVKN
+20 GNIEERN
-27 EILSKKIVK
+27 DILSKKLEK
-36 SIQDEKS
+36 SIQDERS
-43 AVKEEKHVQDEKS
+43 VKDEKS
-56 AVKEEKNV
+56 IQTEKQSQKQNKPIEPTSENL
-64 QDMKSAVKEE
+64 MKA
-74 KHVQKKNVQPVEV
+74 
-87 PSQNLVKVR
+87 R

-118 CYFGSVKPIAV
+118 CYFGAVKPITV

-151 TYFMLRKAGVEMNN
+151 TYFMLRKAGVEMSN

-208 KGFVAESFEQHF
+208 KGFVAESFENHF
-220 KYGYKVDPTT
+220 GYGYKVDPTT

-306 TSKNRSIQIVNPLKY
+306 TSKNRSIHIVNPLKY
-321 LTEEECNKIITYC
+321 LTEQECNKIITYC
-334 RYIGLEMGEID
+334 RYIGLELGEID
-345 VLRSHEDGQIY
+345 VLRSHEDGKIY

-387 LESFLPNHFSEY
+387 LESFLPNQFNEY
-399 HVPDNAIDDFI
+399 RVPDNMIDDFI
-410 YTKTPEKNNR
+410 YTKTPEKNQR
-420 KKAVYK
+420 TKVVYK
-426 YKENRFIRSQYRI
+426 YKDNRFIRNQYKI
-439 HYKVMWRQLYRTNE
+439 QYKVMWRQLYRTND
-453 NIDFDDERVDDES
+453 NIDFDDERFDDES
-466 VQEDAKTELASV
+466 IQEDTKTELASV
-478 VSSKINKDHL
+478 VSSKINIEHEEKM
-488 KKMNQ
+488 KK

-498 PHLEKMFMNE
+498 PHLAKMFMNE
-508 KLEKDRK
+508 KLEKERK
-515 EKEQQEKDHN
+515 EKEQQERDRN
-525 KRLQKEAN
+525 KRLQEESN
-533 KKSLLLKKQQQEKL
+533 KKAVLLKKQQEQKI
-547 EPKLK
+547 EPQLSP
-552 QVQNIMNP
+552 VQNIMNP
-560 QIMDQFQQF
+560 QIMEQFQQF
-569 LKFQQIQSGMN
+569 MRFQQIQSGMN
-580 QLPQIPVE
+580 QSQPMPVHYPVPME

-594 FTDTNEESEKPSKKT
+594 FTDTDNESVKTDKKIDKKT
-609 EVIIKQKGPPS
+609 EIIIKQNRPPN
-620 LSQQRQSLM
+620 LAQQRQSLM

>member
-1 MDEMSEKSISSES
+1 MDKSSENSISSES
-14 TFDEDL
+14 TFNEDL
-20 GNIEVKN
+20 GNIDEQN
-27 EILSKKIVK
+27 EILSKEL
-36 SIQDEKS
+36 EKS
-43 AVKEEKHVQDEKS
+43 VQDEK
-56 AVKEEKNV
+56 
-64 QDMKSAVKEE
+64 
-74 KHVQKKNVQPVEV
+74 
-87 PSQNLVKVR
+87 LVKDEKSIQKEKPQQKQNKPVVIQSENLMKAR

-118 CYFGSVKPIAV
+118 CYFGAVKPIAV

-138 YIYGNYQHFQKST
+138 YIFGNYQHFQKST

-230 FNGYCI
+230 FQGYCI

-251 CPIEANDIFKDH
+251 CPIEANEIFKDH

-321 LTEEECNKIITYC
+321 LTEDECNKIITYC
-334 RYIGLEMGEID
+334 RYIGLELGEID
-345 VLRSHEDGQIY
+345 VLRSHEDGRIY

-369 KLGDVDRNIVLN
+369 KLGDIDRNIVLN

-387 LESFLPNHFSEY
+387 LESFLPNQFSEY

-420 KKAVYK
+420 KKVVYK

-439 HYKVMWRQLYRTNE
+439 HYKVMWRQLYRTSE
-453 NIDFDDERVDDES
+453 NIDFDDEHVDDES
-466 VQEDAKTELASV
+466 IREDAQSELASV
-478 VSSKINKDHL
+478 VSSKINQEHENKM
-488 KKMNQ
+488 KK

-498 PHLEKMFMNE
+498 PHLSKMFMNE
-508 KLEKDRK
+508 KLEKERK
-515 EKEQQEKDHN
+515 EREQQEKDRN
-525 KRLQKEAN
+525 KRLQEES
-533 KKSLLLKKQQQEKL
+533 KKKAILLKKQQQEKL
-547 EPKLK
+547 EPKLN

-580 QLPQIPVE
+580 QLPQVPME

-594 FTDTNEESEKPSKKT
+594 FTDTNEESVKTDKKT
-609 EVIIKQKGPPS
+609 EVIIKQNRPQN
-620 LSQQRQSLM
+620 LAQQRQSLM

>member
-1 MDEMSEKSISSES
+1 MDETSEKSISSES

-20 GNIEVKN
+20 GNIEEKN

-36 SIQDEKS
+36 SVQDEKS

-56 AVKEEKNV
+56 AVKEEKP
-64 QDMKSAVKEE
+64 
-74 KHVQKKNVQPVEV
+74 VQKKQKKPVET
-87 PSQNLVKVR
+87 PSDNLMKAR
-96 QLLTLADERDY
+96 QLLTLVDERDY

-113 EKKNY
+113 EKKDF
-118 CYFGSVKPIAV
+118 CYFGGVKPITV
-129 EKNLTPLKV
+129 EKNLIPLKV
-138 YIYGNYQHFQKST
+138 YIYGNYPHFQKST
-151 TYFMLRKAGVEMNN
+151 TYFMLRKAGVEMSN

-208 KGFVAESFEQHF
+208 KGFVAESFENHF
-220 KYGYKVDPTT
+220 GYGYKVDPTT
-230 FNGYCI
+230 FKGYCI

-251 CPIEANDIFKDH
+251 CPIDANDIFKDH

-321 LTEEECNKIITYC
+321 LTEQECHKIITYC

-387 LESFLPNHFSEY
+387 LESFLPNQFSEY

-466 VQEDAKTELASV
+466 VQEDAQSELASV
-478 VSSKINKDHL
+478 VSSKINKDHEE
-488 KKMNQ
+488 KMMK

-498 PHLEKMFMNE
+498 PHLSKMFMNDKIENE
-508 KLEKDRK
+508 KK
-515 EKEQQEKDHN
+515 EKEQQEKDRN
-525 KRLQKEAN
+525 KRLQEESKT
-533 KKSLLLKKQQQEKL
+533 KSLLLKKQQQEKL

-552 QVQNIMNP
+552 QVQNIMSP

-569 LKFQQIQSGMN
+569 LKFQQIQTSMN
-580 QLPQIPVE
+580 QLPPVPVE

-609 EVIIKQKGPPS
+609 EVVIKQSRPQN
-620 LSQQRQSLM
+620 LAQQRQSLM

>member
-1 MDEMSEKSISSES
+1 MDKSSENSISSES
-14 TFDEDL
+14 TFNEDL
-20 GNIEVKN
+20 GNIEGKN
-27 EILSKKIVK
+27 EIFSKELEKSVQDEK
-36 SIQDEKS
+36 SIKDEKSVQKEKS
-43 AVKEEKHVQDEKS
+43 AVKEDKS
-56 AVKEEKNV
+56 
-64 QDMKSAVKEE
+64 
-74 KHVQKKNVQPVEV
+74 VQKKKVQPVEN
-87 PSQNLVKVR
+87 QKAR

-151 TYFMLRKAGVEMNN
+151 TYFMLRKAGVEMSN

-208 KGFVAESFEQHF
+208 KGFVAESFETHF
-220 KYGYKVDPTT
+220 GYGYHVDPTT

-263 SYQQIIDYTDKK
+263 SYQKIIDYTDKK

-321 LTEEECNKIITYC
+321 LTEEECQKIITYC

-387 LESFLPNHFSEY
+387 LESFIPNKFDEY
-399 HVPDNAIDDFI
+399 RVPDNMIDDFI

-420 KKAVYK
+420 KKVEYK

-453 NIDFDDERVDDES
+453 NIDFDDERVEDES
-466 VQEDAKTELASV
+466 IKEDAQSELASV
-478 VSSKINKDHL
+478 VSFEHE
-488 KKMNQ
+488 KKMNKM
-493 IFKKQ
+493 FKKQ
-498 PHLEKMFMNE
+498 PHLAKMFMNE

-515 EKEQQEKDHN
+515 EKEQQEKDRN
-525 KRLQKEAN
+525 KRQQEEAK
-533 KKSLLLKKQQQEKL
+533 KKSLLLKKQQPEKL
-547 EPKLK
+547 EPKLN
-552 QVQNIMNP
+552 QVQNIMSP

-580 QLPQIPVE
+580 QLPTVPVE

-594 FTDTNEESEKPSKKT
+594 FTNTDNDSVQTNKKT

-620 LSQQRQSLM
+620 LAQQRQSLM

>member
-1 MDEMSEKSISSES
+1 
-14 TFDEDL
+14 
-20 GNIEVKN
+20 
-27 EILSKKIVK
+27 
-36 SIQDEKS
+36 
-43 AVKEEKHVQDEKS
+43 
-56 AVKEEKNV
+56 
-64 QDMKSAVKEE
+64 
-74 KHVQKKNVQPVEV
+74 
-87 PSQNLVKVR
+87 
-96 QLLTLADERDY
+96 
-107 ELENPR
+107 
-113 EKKNY
+113 
-118 CYFGSVKPIAV
+118 
-129 EKNLTPLKV
+129 
-138 YIYGNYQHFQKST
+138 
-151 TYFMLRKAGVEMNN
+151 MLRKAGVEMSN

-208 KGFVAESFEQHF
+208 KGFVAESFETHF
-220 KYGYKVDPTT
+220 GYGYHVDPTT

-263 SYQQIIDYTDKK
+263 SYQKIIDYTDKK

-321 LTEEECNKIITYC
+321 LTEQECQKIITYC

-387 LESFLPNHFSEY
+387 LESFIPNKFDEY
-399 HVPDNAIDDFI
+399 RVPDNMIDDFI
-410 YTKTPEKNNR
+410 YTKTPEKNKR
-420 KKAVYK
+420 TKVVYK

-453 NIDFDDERVDDES
+453 NIDFDDELVDDES
-466 VQEDAKTELASV
+466 IKEDAQSELASV
-478 VSSKINKDHL
+478 VSFEHE
-488 KKMNQ
+488 KKMNKM
-493 IFKKQ
+493 FKKQ
-498 PHLEKMFMNE
+498 PHLSKMFMNE

-515 EKEQQEKDHN
+515 DKEQQEKDRN
-525 KRLQKEAN
+525 KRQQEEAK
-533 KKSLLLKKQQQEKL
+533 KKSLLLKKQQPEKL
-547 EPKLK
+547 EPKLN
-552 QVQNIMNP
+552 QVQNIMSP

-580 QLPQIPVE
+580 QLPTVPME

-594 FTDTNEESEKPSKKT
+594 FTNTDNDSVQTNKKT

-620 LSQQRQSLM
+620 LAQQRQSLI

>member
-1 MDEMSEKSISSES
+1 MDKLSENSISSES
-14 TFDEDL
+14 TFNDDL
-20 GNIEVKN
+20 ENIDDQN
-27 EILSKKIVK
+27 EILSIKL
-36 SIQDEKS
+36 EKS
-43 AVKEEKHVQDEKS
+43 VQKEKHIQKENKPVQI
-56 AVKEEKNV
+56 
-64 QDMKSAVKEE
+64 
-74 KHVQKKNVQPVEV
+74 QKA
-87 PSQNLVKVR
+87 L

-113 EKKNY
+113 ENKNY
-118 CYFGSVKPIAV
+118 SYFGAVKPITV

-138 YIYGNYQHFQKST
+138 YVYGNYPHFQKST
-151 TYFMLRKAGVEMNN
+151 TYFMLRKAGVQMSN

-208 KGFVAESFEQHF
+208 KGFVAESFETHF
-220 KYGYKVDPTT
+220 GYGYKVDPTT

-275 DPNTLYELRIP
+275 DPDTLYELRIP

-306 TSKNRSIQIVNPLKY
+306 TSKNRSIQIVSPLKY
-321 LTEEECNKIITYC
+321 LTEQECHKIITYC

-369 KLGDVDRNIVLN
+369 KLGDIDRNIVLN

-387 LESFLPNHFSEY
+387 LESFLTNHFNEY
-399 HVPDNAIDDFI
+399 RVPDNMIDDFI
-410 YTKTPEKNNR
+410 YTKTPEKNQR
-420 KKAVYK
+420 IKVVYK
-426 YKENRFIRSQYRI
+426 YKEFRFIRSQYKI
-439 HYKVMWRQLYRTNE
+439 QYKVMWRQLYRTNE
-453 NIDFDDERVDDES
+453 NIDFDDEHVDDES
-466 VQEDAKTELASV
+466 VQEDAQTKLASV
-478 VSSKINKDHL
+478 VSSEHQE
-488 KKMNQ
+488 KMNKM
-493 IFKKQ
+493 FKKK
-498 PHLEKMFMNE
+498 PHLSKMFMNE
-508 KLEKDRK
+508 KLEKERKDR
-515 EKEQQEKDHN
+515 EQQDKDRN
-525 KRLQKEAN
+525 KRQQEEA
-533 KKSLLLKKQQQEKL
+533 KTKSLLLKKQQQEKL
-547 EPKLK
+547 EPKLN

-580 QLPQIPVE
+580 QLTPVPIE

-594 FTDTNEESEKPSKKT
+594 FTDNESVKTDKKT
-609 EVIIKQKGPPS
+609 EVVIKQNRPS
-620 LSQQRQSLM
+620 NLNQQRQSLM